1 MARSKEF
8 DVDNVLGKAMNVFWQ
23 QGYEKTS
30 MQDLVA
36 GMGIHKRSMYDTFG
50 DKHSLYIKSME
61 RFAEMTASRMEGRV
75 EGVDSAKEAIRR
87 LFDMIIHKQ
96 DTDPAGCLLVN
107 SAVELANHDPETTSR
122 VNDAFLNA
130 ERLLEQLITRGQAS
144 GEIAEHHRA
153 ADLAVFLHNAL
164 VGLRVMVKINPDR
177 SKLQRIADTTLAVLD

>member
-50 DKHSLYIKSME
+50 DKHTLYIKSIE

-75 EGVDSAKEAIRR
+75 EGVKSAKEAIRL
-87 LFDMIIHKQ
+87 LFESVIYKQ
-96 DTDPAGCLLVN
+96 ETEPSGCLLVN
-107 SAVELANHDPETTSR
+107 TAVELANHDPEATSK
-122 VNDAFLNA
+122 VNDAFLNT

-144 GEIAEHHRA
+144 GEIPEHHRA
-153 ADLAVFLHNAL
+153 ADLAAFLHNAL
-164 VGLRVMVKINPDR
+164 VGLRVMVKTSPDPG
-177 SKLQRIADTTLAVLD
+177 KLQRIADITLAVLD

>member
-1 MARSKEF
+1 
-8 DVDNVLGKAMNVFWQ
+8 
-23 QGYEKTS
+23 
-30 MQDLVA
+30 
-36 GMGIHKRSMYDTFG
+36 
-50 DKHSLYIKSME
+50 
-61 RFAEMTASRMEGRV
+61 
-75 EGVDSAKEAIRR
+75 RR